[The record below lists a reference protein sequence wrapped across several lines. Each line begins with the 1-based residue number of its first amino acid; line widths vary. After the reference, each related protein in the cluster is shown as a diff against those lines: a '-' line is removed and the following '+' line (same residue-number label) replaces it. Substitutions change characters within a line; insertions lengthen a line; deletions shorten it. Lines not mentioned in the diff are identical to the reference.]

1 MSKVDDTTVDKIAE
15 LARLEFNSED
25 KESIKKDLSKIL
37 TYIDKLNEIDTDGVE
52 PLIHISDEY
61 NVLREDVT
69 EETTSQ
75 AEALKNAP
83 DKNSDY
89 IKIPKVLD
97 KK

>member
-37 TYIDKLNEIDTDGVE
+37 SYIDKLNEIDTEGVE

-61 NVLREDVT
+61 NILREDAV
-69 EETTSQ
+69 EETISQ
-75 AEALKNAP
+75 EEALKNAP